1 MILRRMGTK
10 TRVVKKSNI
19 LQLLPQHTM
28 FIDMF
33 FGAGGFFFNKP
44 KAKHNI
50 CNDYDSEVYNLY
62 QVLITRKTEL
72 EEAIYQTPYH
82 SDLFKYWIKNTEI
95 DPVIKAVRFLM
106 LSNYSYL
113 GKGDTLRFSFGN
125 SKKCLINNIEKTF
138 DLIHDVYFMNY
149 DFRDV
154 LSKISIKGTSELDK
168 TFIYADPPYLGTE
181 NNYGDNC
188 KFKQKDSED
197 LFHVLVNSGYRFAI
211 SEFNNPVILDLARHH
226 GLEVINL
233 MERRNINNRRNEILI
248 INYDI
253 DISQQKLELK

>member
-44 KAKHNI
+44 KAKNNI
-50 CNDYDSEVYNLY
+50 CNDYDSDVYNLY
-62 QVLITRKTEL
+62 QVLITRKNEL
-72 EEAIYQTPYH
+72 EDAIYQTPYH

-95 DPVIKAVRFLM
+95 DPVIKAMRFLM
-106 LSNYSYL
+106 LSNFSLY
-113 GKGDTLRFSFGN
+113 GAGDVLKFEINN
-125 SKKCLINNIEKTF
+125 SKKILYESIGKTY
-138 DLIHDVYFMNY
+138 DLIFDVLFMNY

-154 LSKISIKGTSELDK
+154 LPKIRFSRVTKDK
-168 TFIYADPPYLGTE
+168 VFIYADPPYLGTKQ
-181 NNYGDNC
+181 NYADNC
-188 KFKQKDSED
+188 KFKQKDTED
-197 LFHVLVNSGYRFAI
+197 LFEVLLSSGMKFAI
-211 SEFNNPVILDLARHH
+211 SEFDNPVILDLARHH

-233 MERRNINNRRNEILI
+233 MERRNINNRKNEILI

-253 DISQQKLELK
+253 EISQQKLELK